1 MNTQDILNSI
11 KSGNVKSTNDLV
23 NGINSLPTGSI
34 SNPITS
40 VDDLKNKIPSKDD
53 IANSLSGL
61 KDKIPSKDDIA
72 NSLSGL
78 KDKIPTI
85 PKISSLSKFRP
96 IKPIKLKQ
104 LPTPKKFK
112 NKKTI

>member
-1 MNTQDILNSI
+1 MNTQDILNNI
-11 KSGNVKSTNDLV
+11 KSGNIKSTNDLV

-34 SNPITS
+34 PTQIGS

-53 IANSLSGL
+53 ITNSLNGL
-61 KDKIPSKDDIA
+61 KDKIPS
-72 NSLSGL
+72 
-78 KDKIPTI
+78 I
-85 PKISSLSKFRP
+85 PKLSSLSKFKP

>member
-61 KDKIPSKDDIA
+61 KDKIP
-72 NSLSGL
+72 
-78 KDKIPTI
+78 TI

>member
-40 VDDLKNKIPSKDD
+40 VDDLK
-53 IANSLSGL
+53 
-61 KDKIPSKDDIA
+61 DKIPTKDDIA

>member
-1 MNTQDILNSI
+1 MNRQDILNSI

-23 NGINSLPTGSI
+23 NGINSLPTDSIPTQIGSA
-34 SNPITS
+34 
-40 VDDLKNKIPSKDD
+40 DDLKNRTPSKDD

-61 KDKIPSKDDIA
+61 KDKIPS
-72 NSLSGL
+72 
-78 KDKIPTI
+78 I
-85 PKISSLSKFRP
+85 PKLGSLSKFRP